1 MLINYFQ
8 SWNKQQ
14 SHVMIEYKLSKE
26 GTKHRWQ
33 YSRVSLCIFIS
44 DSDKFCTCSL
54 PYVMQQKKSVRTKL
68 QNITYHYHWVSICNK
83 VKKLLLSLS
92 YVAMFVPQLPFLVH
106 KHSFLVFQ
114 LLFQFIQISHHT
126 INIIRF
132 KWTTIADILQ
142 CETTQVLTPCTWIYF
157 HKLCFLCIMYH
168 SSVEC

>member
-26 GTKHRWQ
+26 GTKHKWQ
-33 YSRVSLCIFIS
+33 YSRVSLYLYQRQWQILYLFITIRDAAEKKCMYKAS
-44 DSDKFCTCSL
+44 KYHLPLSL
-54 PYVMQQKKSVRTKL
+54 TFNLQQSK
-68 QNITYHYHWVSICNK
+68 
-83 VKKLLLSLS
+83 KKLLVSLS